1 VRSDDARKRAREI
14 AAKTPGVRTV
24 RDELTVDS
32 TAEPLSVLAGVTN
45 EEDLVPG
52 GD

>member
-1 VRSDDARKRAREI
+1 
-14 AAKTPGVRTV
+14 
-24 RDELTVDS
+24 LTVDPA
-32 TAEPLSVLAGVTN
+32 AEPLSVLAGVTN